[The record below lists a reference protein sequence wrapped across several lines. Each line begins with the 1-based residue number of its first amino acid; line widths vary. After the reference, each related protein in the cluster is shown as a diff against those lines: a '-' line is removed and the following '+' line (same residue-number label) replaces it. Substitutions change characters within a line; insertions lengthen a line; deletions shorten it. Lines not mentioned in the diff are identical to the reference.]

1 MRTYRVGILTVIF
14 AATLTSLVSA
24 QADAKWLIR
33 GRGIVVAPDASSK
46 PAGLDVKADATIE
59 IDITRY
65 LSPLLSLELVLAT
78 ASQEVT
84 AGGTSLGSVNHL
96 PPTLLL
102 QLHPVRRGA
111 LRPYLGAGGNLTIF
125 YAQSGGLEDLDL
137 STSLGWALQG
147 GLDIE
152 IGPRGVFNLDLK
164 YVNIETEVESG
175 GSRIYDL
182 KINPWVI
189 GAGLGYRF

>member
-1 MRTYRVGILTVIF
+1 MRISQVGMLVAVI
-14 AATLTSLVSA
+14 AGVVPSVVLA
-24 QADAKWLIR
+24 QDEARWLIR

-46 PAGLDVKADATIE
+46 PSGLDVKADATVE

-65 LSPLLSLELVLAT
+65 FSPLLSVELVLAT

-84 AGGTSLGSVNHL
+84 AGGNSLGSVNHL

-102 QLHPVRRGA
+102 QIHPIREGA
-111 LRPYLGAGGNLTIF
+111 FRPYLGAGGNLTIF
-125 YAQSGGLEDLDL
+125 YAKSGGLEDLDL

-147 GLDIE
+147 GVDVSV
-152 IGPRGVFNLDLK
+152 GSRSVFNVDLK
-164 YVNIETEVESG
+164 YVNIETEVESN
-175 GSRIYDL
+175 GSKIYDL

>member
-1 MRTYRVGILTVIF
+1 MRLSRVAVLAVIL
-14 AATLTSLVSA
+14 AALIPSLTAAQDEGRWLV
-24 QADAKWLIR
+24 R

-46 PAGLDVKADATIE
+46 PGGLDVKADATIE

-84 AGGTSLGSVNHL
+84 AGSNSLGSVNHL

-102 QLHPVRRGA
+102 QFHPVRKGPV
-111 LRPYLGAGGNLTIF
+111 RPYLGAGGNLTIF
-125 YAQSGGLEDLDL
+125 YARSGGLEALDL
-137 STSLGWALQG
+137 STSLGWAIQG
-147 GLDIE
+147 GVDFPL
-152 IGPRGVFNLDLK
+152 GRRSVFNLDLK
-164 YVNIETEVESG
+164 YVSIQTDVESG
-175 GSRIYDL
+175 GSKLYEL
-182 KINPWVI
+182 EINPWVI